1 MTTDLPVATTA
12 PLICDWCEHEALY
25 SINWECGHASAMCVL
40 CFEPSDARDWTLDL
54 QDRQGPMVWPDC
66 AG

>member
-1 MTTDLPVATTA
+1 MGLRATKLE
-12 PLICDWCEHEALY
+12 PLKCDWCEYEAVY

-40 CFEPSDARDWTLDL
+40 CFEPSDARDWTMDIMEW
-54 QDRQGPMVWPDC
+54 DAEPAICPDC